1 MKHISTSDPAENR
14 TVSRL
19 HRFWKDE
26 EGSFTIEAV
35 IWMPIFAIVL
45 AVVVNVSLVFFS
57 ESQILRVV
65 QDANRAFSLGR
76 LDSTEAAETYISK
89 KLAYLEATLDI
100 QTTLNDGVIRT
111 VLSSPATD
119 LMPMSFMR
127 GKFSNVQIIVAADH
141 IVEF

>member
-1 MKHISTSDPAENR
+1 M
-14 TVSRL
+14 
-19 HRFWKDE
+19 
-26 EGSFTIEAV
+26 
-35 IWMPIFAIVL
+35 IWIPIFALVL

-57 ESQILRVV
+57 ESQMLRVV

-76 LDSTEAAETYISK
+76 LDSTQAAETYISD
-89 KLAYLEATLDI
+89 KLAYLEATLDV

-111 VLSSPATD
+111 VLTSPATD